1 MKKKVLILLGIMMLF
16 LVSCGKHPVE
26 KDVENTLKLLQTG
39 DMEKIS
45 KETGGLFSSK
55 TSPEMVEALS
65 QGFKKIT
72 YKINKTTVNS
82 DEVIVNITMKAPD
95 LGGLSSEVSKKMV
108 ASFQKMKGKSKDE
121 ITAES
126 EKMMA
131 ELIKERI
138 ASDKSNE
145 KTIDVVYKK
154 VDGAWSVD
162 LNRSREFLNMMTLN
176 MMGI

>member
-95 LGGLSSEVSKKMV
+95 LGGLSSEVSKK
-108 ASFQKMKGKSKDE
+108 